1 MNHTYKKSMTKVGTI
16 LLVAALLGGGQ
27 LYAEDQE
34 YYSVSDGTPHASK
47 TTYEFKPDS
56 LFEVHTRKGY
66 VTDIK
71 LKPGETITYLGAGDT
86 VRWLIDQSSVAGT
99 THVYIKPLASGIQ
112 TNMIINTNSHSY
124 RLLIDEGDGFTP
136 IVEFAFPQEEMQKQL
151 LTKPVLSKDE
161 QHFNDIYMT
170 TSKSGRRVLKNIN
183 KNYKIKKHGSLSD
196 DVLPT
201 EIFDDGIRTYYK
213 MPQSNKYDLPTLYLV
228 EDGKLSLVNYR
239 VRGEYFVADRIFE
252 RARLQYSQ
260 KRYIEILPE
269 KPEKVK
275 MDSASGKD

>member
-1 MNHTYKKSMTKVGTI
+1 MNQIHKKSITKVASI
-16 LLVAALLGGGQ
+16 LLLASLIGCGQ

-34 YYSVSDGTPHASK
+34 YYSVADGTPHASK

-56 LFEVHTRKGY
+56 LFEVHTKKGY

-71 LKPGETITYLGAGDT
+71 LKPGEFITYLGAGDT

-112 TNMIINTNSHSY
+112 TNMIINTGSHSY
-124 RLLIDEGDGFTP
+124 RLLIDEGAGFTP
-136 IVEFAFPQEEMQKQL
+136 IVEFAFPQEEMKRQL
-151 LTKPVLSKDE
+151 LTKPVLTKEE

-170 TSKSGRRVLKNIN
+170 KNESGRRVLKNIN
-183 KNYKIKKHGSLSD
+183 RYYKIKKHGSFSD
-196 DVLPT
+196 DMLPT
-201 EIFDDGIRTYYK
+201 EIFDDGTRTYYK

-239 VRGEYFVADRIFE
+239 VRGEYFVADRVFE

-269 KPEKVK
+269 KPEKVE
-275 MDSASGKD
+275 MDNTSGKD

>member
-1 MNHTYKKSMTKVGTI
+1 MNKILKKSALKVGTA
-16 LLVAALLGGGQ
+16 LLVVSLAGMGQ

-86 VRWLIDQSSVAGT
+86 VRWLIDQSTVAGT
-99 THVYIKPLASGIQ
+99 THVYIKPLADGIQ
-112 TNMIINTNSHSY
+112 TNMIINTGSHSY
-124 RLLIDEGDGFTP
+124 RLLIDEGNGFTP
-136 IVEFAFPQEEMQKQL
+136 IVEFVFPQEEMQKQL
-151 LTKPVLSKDE
+151 LTKPVLTKEE
-161 QHFNDIYMT
+161 QHFSDIYMT
-170 TSKSGRRVLKNIN
+170 TAKSGKRVLKNIN
-183 KNYKIKKHGSLSD
+183 RNYKVKKHGSFSED
-196 DVLPT
+196 MLPT

-252 RARLQYSQ
+252 RARMQYSA
-260 KRYIEILPE
+260 KKYIEILPE
-269 KPEKVK
+269 KPDKVE
-275 MDSASGKD
+275 MDHDSGKD